1 MTRTHILNFLV
12 NSKGYKSYLE
22 VGVQNVRNNFN
33 RINCIN
39 KLGVD
44 PAVDDINVIPMT
56 SDQFFDCNQRT
67 FDLIFIDGLH
77 EYDQVK
83 KDLDNSL
90 KILNDGGIIMLH
102 DTLPEEEITTMV
114 PRQTQQWHGDVY
126 KLVLDLNSYENVNF
140 YTIDSDC
147 GCTIVWKS
155 VNKAKKYPL
164 TWESYLKNKKAMNI
178 IGPHDF
184 LKHI

>member
-1 MTRTHILNFLV
+1 MTRTHILNFLA
-12 NSKGYKSYLE
+12 NSRGFKSYLE
-22 VGVQNVRNNFN
+22 IGVQNVRNNFN
-33 RINCIN
+33 KIQCSY

-44 PAVDDINVIPMT
+44 PAIDHINVMPMT
-56 SDQFFDCNQRT
+56 SDLFFDCNQQT

-90 KILNDGGIIMLH
+90 KILNEGGLIMLH
-102 DTLPEEEITTMV
+102 DTLPQDEITAKV

-126 KLVLDLNSYENVNF
+126 RLVLDLNSYSDVDF
-140 YTIDSDC
+140 YTIDTDC
-147 GCTIVWKS
+147 GCTIVWKAIT
-155 VNKAKKYPL
+155 KPKEYPL
-164 TWESYLKNKKAMNI
+164 TWDSYIKNKKAMNI
-178 IGPHDF
+178 IGAHDF